1 MRQSWRWAAD
11 FDSVDSGRISG
22 MQRGVTTFA
31 RAMILA
37 AMVPLVG
44 ACSSDGGIGN
54 VNVVPKPSDL
64 VRPDWMSFSGHREE
78 FSLRPPGPEDL
89 VGPEGQCAGLA
100 QSQVEDQSGETA
112 QMPAVQG
119 GVALQMTE
127 CDVVRRAG
135 APERVELGANERGER
150 AVVLTY
156 ARGPRPGVYRF
167 AAGRLY
173 SIERGPEPP
182 APARQQKAAA
192 KKRS

>member
-1 MRQSWRWAAD
+1 
-11 FDSVDSGRISG
+11 
-22 MQRGVTTFA
+22 
-31 RAMILA
+31 
-37 AMVPLVG
+37 
-44 ACSSDGGIGN
+44 
-54 VNVVPKPSDL
+54 
-64 VRPDWMSFSGHREE
+64 MSFSGHREE

-119 GVALQMTE
+119 GIALQMTE

-135 APERVELGANERGER
+135 APERVELGANERRER

-167 AAGRLY
+167 AGGRLY

>member
-1 MRQSWRWAAD
+1 
-11 FDSVDSGRISG
+11 
-22 MQRGVTTFA
+22 
-31 RAMILA
+31 
-37 AMVPLVG
+37 
-44 ACSSDGGIGN
+44 
-54 VNVVPKPSDL
+54 
-64 VRPDWMSFSGHREE
+64 
-78 FSLRPPGPEDL
+78 
-89 VGPEGQCAGLA
+89 
-100 QSQVEDQSGETA
+100 
-112 QMPAVQG
+112 MPAVQG

-167 AAGRLY
+167 AGGRLY